1 MVELS
6 WQKTVTLEHL
16 AEHLKSSII
25 KIINVINEIEELE
38 RKKYIQKCQ
47 KSDSNK
53 YSYNDKG
60 YTVPYNV
67 IESLRTVD
75 KSKLNSTIRLPLP
88 KFLEQITSMIGG
100 RSENSMSTQTLIE
113 QVDFMITINRRHQ
126 FVQFV
131 NDNTKLNIDKCVVY
145 VLAYYRLKKQFAL
158 DMDSLIS
165 PIFDDFSEQME
176 YIQNLSLGNSELFK
190 KDIVRFQES
199 QFTNEKVIGL
209 SFKATEMLY
218 RIFPE
223 LLFRKNRMKASS
235 KPNQ

>member
-1 MVELS
+1 
-6 WQKTVTLEHL
+6 
-16 AEHLKSSII
+16 
-25 KIINVINEIEELE
+25 
-38 RKKYIQKCQ
+38 
-47 KSDSNK
+47 
-53 YSYNDKG
+53 
-60 YTVPYNV
+60 
-67 IESLRTVD
+67 
-75 KSKLNSTIRLPLP
+75 
-88 KFLEQITSMIGG
+88 MIGG

-223 LLFRKNRMKASS
+223 LVFWKNRMKASS

>member
-6 WQKTVTLEHL
+6 LQKTVTLEHL
-16 AEHLKSSII
+16 AGHLKSSII
-25 KIINVINEIEELE
+25 KIINLINEIEELE

-53 YSYNDKG
+53 YSYNDIG
-60 YTVPYNV
+60 YTVPHNV

-113 QVDFMITINRRHQ
+113 QVDFMITINRRQQ

-131 NDNTKLNIDKCVVY
+131 NGNTKLTIDKCVVY

-209 SFKATEMLY
+209 SSKATEMLY

-223 LLFRKNRMKASS
+223 LLFQEKSN
-235 KPNQ
+235 